1 MCPARAVA
9 AVLAEDA
16 ISTSETP
23 LLPTLNVTAA
33 AGDAASAVGLN
44 PAAAPAHV
52 LGVTWPA
59 LAPFLLVFAA
69 VSDEYLPLLAGA
81 AAATPLT
88 RVSRAPRSCA
98 AVSPVSDE
106 ALAIDAV
113 AVLGPLQL
121 LRPATAAGT
130 SSSPYAILQ

>member
-1 MCPARAVA
+1 
-9 AVLAEDA
+9 
-16 ISTSETP
+16 
-23 LLPTLNVTAA
+23 
-33 AGDAASAVGLN
+33 
-44 PAAAPAHV
+44 
-52 LGVTWPA
+52 
-59 LAPFLLVFAA
+59 LLVFAA

-113 AVLGPLQL
+113 AVLGPLLQL

-130 SSSPYAILQ
+130 SSSPDAILQ